1 MHTNWCVLI
10 KNMETGM
17 LNFWSVIICLCNG
30 ALNSLL
36 ETNFLMSN
44 DIRNDCSFSPVKI
57 VKLRTSKCFLT
68 NCPLYNTYVMCQ
80 KVECFL
86 YLLQIFDFHQR
97 PVLACAFQD
106 PIHVWSGCLDGK
118 LKSFD
123 INSNQE
129 SVIGMHENT
138 IRCIEFSNEI
148 NAVRDFL
155 SI

>member
-1 MHTNWCVLI
+1 
-10 KNMETGM
+10 
-17 LNFWSVIICLCNG
+17 
-30 ALNSLL
+30 
-36 ETNFLMSN
+36 
-44 DIRNDCSFSPVKI
+44 
-57 VKLRTSKCFLT
+57 
-68 NCPLYNTYVMCQ
+68 MC
-80 KVECFL
+80 
-86 YLLQIFDFHQR
+86 YLLTSLFQYVFPILDTNLFDSYQR